1 MPSMREISADTSP
14 KLVLAALGISIA
26 MHFFAI
32 SVIPHPGRLPFKRPV
47 RVEVELTTR
56 TLPLPEEVPVPLPPP
71 AEIEEPATPEPIAKT
86 ASPPSQPRLQ
96 TAPALP
102 KKSTDAPRL
111 AKSRK
116 PNEVALPVLAAKEGA
131 ADESYAVPELPPA
144 RSLDELPMGT
154 RPGAEPFGTAP
165 SATAETSSDGSG
177 TADGAGDEAA
187 LQGYVRRLHERAK
200 KHRSYPA
207 IALKRG
213 WQGRVRVAVSF
224 ASGGTVTSVKLDR
237 SSGHS
242 VLDEQAVE
250 IVRQAVSDLP
260 IEARLARRPLTIVV
274 PVDFRLSR

>member
-1 MPSMREISADTSP
+1 MREVSAATSP
-14 KLVLAALGISIA
+14 KLVLAALGISITV
-26 MHFFAI
+26 HFFAI
-32 SVIPHPGRLPFKRPV
+32 SVIPHPGRLPFKRPI
-47 RVEVELTTR
+47 RVEVELATR
-56 TLPLPEEVPVPLPPP
+56 SLPLPEEAPAPIPPP

-86 ASPPSQPRLQ
+86 ASSPSPPRLQ

-102 KKSTDAPRL
+102 KKSTDTPRL

-154 RPGAEPFGTAP
+154 RPGAEPFGTAL

-177 TADGAGDEAA
+177 TAEGVGDEDA

-207 IALKRG
+207 IALARR
-213 WQGRVRVAVSF
+213 WQGRARVAVSF
-224 ASGGTVTSVKLDR
+224 ASGGTVTSVKLER
-237 SSGHS
+237 SSGHQ
-242 VLDEQAVE
+242 VLDEQAID
-250 IVRQAVSDLP
+250 IVKRAVSELP
-260 IEARLARRPLTIVV
+260 MEARLSRKPVTIVV
-274 PVDFRLSR
+274 PVDFKLSS